1 MFLNIEQHP
10 KDAIAVI
17 DEADN
22 CLTYGELIE
31 GIDRVARYFP
41 SRQLIFILCDNSPG
55 ALLGY
60 LACME
65 HGCVPLM
72 LDSAIAPALL
82 SSLLDTYC
90 PTGIWAP
97 AACAFPGQRQTDNTG
112 FCYTACSG
120 VSGGLHPSLALLV
133 TTSGSTGSPKLVRQ
147 TLNNLTS
154 NARSI
159 VDYLGLTA
167 SERPIAH
174 LPMNYVFGISIIN
187 SHLLVGATLALTSKG
202 VMQREFWDQVRRQS
216 ITSLSGVP
224 YTFELLAKLRF
235 MRMSLPALTTLT
247 QAGGKLS
254 PVLQAEFAAW
264 AQAHKKRFFVMYGA
278 CEATSR
284 MGYLPAEL
292 CVEKNGAMG
301 RAIPGGCFE
310 LHDEHGQAITAPGTV
325 GELVYFGDNVTLG
338 YAVCREDLARED
350 DNHGQLVTGDMAR
363 VDQDGIY
370 TIVGRKKRFLKV
382 FGNRVGLDDIEQ
394 RVKGQF
400 PGLECAAGGEDD
412 HVRVYITQPEQADA
426 VRHFLVTTFQFH
438 HSAFE
443 VRVRDEIPKNAAGKT
458 LYAQLEA
465 S

>member
-1 MFLNIEQHP
+1 MFLNIERHP

-31 GIDRVARYFP
+31 GIDRVAGYFSP
-41 SRQLIFILCDNSPG
+41 RQLIFILCDNSPG

-72 LDSAIAPALL
+72 LDSTIAPALL

-97 AACAFPGQRQTDNTG
+97 AACAFPGHRQTDNTG
-112 FCYTACSG
+112 FCYTTCSG

-159 VDYLGLTA
+159 VDYLGLSA

-187 SHLLVGATLALTSKG
+187 SHLLVGATLVLTSKG

-216 ITSLSGVP
+216 VTSLSGVP

-254 PVLQAEFAAW
+254 PVLQGEFAAW

-301 RAIPGGCFE
+301 RAIPG
-310 LHDEHGQAITAPGTV
+310 
-325 GELVYFGDNVTLG
+325 
-338 YAVCREDLARED
+338 
-350 DNHGQLVTGDMAR
+350 
-363 VDQDGIY
+363 
-370 TIVGRKKRFLKV
+370 
-382 FGNRVGLDDIEQ
+382 
-394 RVKGQF
+394 
-400 PGLECAAGGEDD
+400 
-412 HVRVYITQPEQADA
+412 DA
-426 VRHFLVTTFQFH
+426 LNCTMNMDR
-438 HSAFE
+438 
-443 VRVRDEIPKNAAGKT
+443 
-458 LYAQLEA
+458 
-465 S
+465 